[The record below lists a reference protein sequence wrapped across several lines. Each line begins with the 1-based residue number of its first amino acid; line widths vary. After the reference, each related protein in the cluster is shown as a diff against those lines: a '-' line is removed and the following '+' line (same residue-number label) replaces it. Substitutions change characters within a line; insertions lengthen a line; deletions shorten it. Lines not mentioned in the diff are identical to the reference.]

1 MTGPSDL
8 GLHNKRKIEGLL
20 WTSHAF
26 LILLSHPFGIGIDDS
41 GKISELTV
49 PKNAPDSNYW

>member
-1 MTGPSDL
+1 MDVARLSDSTVAS
-8 GLHNKRKIEGLL
+8 IC
-20 WTSHAF
+20 
-26 LILLSHPFGIGIDDS
+26 IGIDDS